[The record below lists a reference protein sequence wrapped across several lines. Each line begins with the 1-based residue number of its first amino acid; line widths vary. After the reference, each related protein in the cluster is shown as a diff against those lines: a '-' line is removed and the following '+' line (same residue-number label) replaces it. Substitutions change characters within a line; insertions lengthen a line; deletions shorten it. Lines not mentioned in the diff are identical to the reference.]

1 MVIMT
6 EIAFSNR
13 YNMSTVFSKSTK
25 YGFKMQAAWRSPNR
39 LPTMVHGQA
48 FCIIT
53 RKDNREGICPIR
65 RLGTCFYGMGIER
78 YDSLSGTRKLAQN
91 VTSY

>member
-1 MVIMT
+1 MT
-6 EIAFSNR
+6 EIAFCNR

-65 RLGTCFYGMGIER
+65 RLGTRLTGVLIEI
-78 YDSLSGTRKLAQN
+78 YDSSPVPRKLAEKEM
-91 VTSY
+91 SY

>member
-1 MVIMT
+1 MT
-6 EIAFSNR
+6 EIAFCNR

-53 RKDNREGICPIR
+53 RKDNREGIWEHAWQVCRLRYMIR
-65 RLGTCFYGMGIER
+65 HQYPEN
-78 YDSLSGTRKLAQN
+78 SQRKKCLIKY
-91 VTSY
+91 SYY